1 MLSDP
6 VKLLVLAVLT
16 VLCLGTLFTS
26 PSITMGNPSMRVMRP
41 NVPQH
46 CMVPRKQ
53 VNNQKCAS
61 SSKETPSSAVCTELQ
76 RVFERCDRTV
86 RRAYQHI
93 NLGGCPL
100 EIKAVTLCD
109 AEWCHSSASD
119 ASSCLGECATVN
131 DSLANCIQQ
140 QVSFYFK
147 RSGLDEDGTLSSQTQ
162 KVQ

>member
-26 PSITMGNPSMRVMRP
+26 PSITMGNPSMRVLSP
-41 NVPQH
+41 NVRQR

-53 VNNQKCAS
+53 VNKKCAS
-61 SSKETPSSAVCTELQ
+61 SSKETSSAVCTELQ
-76 RVFERCDRTV
+76 RVVERCDRTV

-100 EIKAVTLCD
+100 EIKSVTLCED
-109 AEWCHSSASD
+109 EWCHSSASD
-119 ASSCLGECATVN
+119 ASSCEGECATVRE
-131 DSLANCIQQ
+131 SLANCVQQ
-140 QVSFYFK
+140 QVFFYLK

-162 KVQ
+162 KMQ